1 MALHATVVTKH
12 KQQHMALGDIFLPW
26 QRLVSQGQST
36 SCYWIIQ
43 YPFHQ
48 LFVYTSGSVI
58 LTLLHMFLSTVK
70 KQNCTIYKNS

>member
-12 KQQHMALGDIFLPW
+12 KQQHMALGGIFLPW

-43 YPFHQ
+43 
-48 LFVYTSGSVI
+48 
-58 LTLLHMFLSTVK
+58 
-70 KQNCTIYKNS
+70 